1 MIIYKFNFFT
11 FTDLY
16 IIMQMQHIVMKRRLN
31 PKRKC
36 GKPIRFHQLKF
47 LKGSGDSGEINGTDF
62 DQYDRSFNG
71 HIKPSF
77 NEYDLLSFNDITCD
91 IINNLNHRFNILP
104 KNTKSIIFNFLFGK
118 CNIDWNHYDF
128 IDSDN
133 YEHTYNKTIDNIS
146 DNEMFDFNSDETE
159 TDEDIYSEYSD
170 DD

>member
-1 MIIYKFNFFT
+1 
-11 FTDLY
+11 
-16 IIMQMQHIVMKRRLN
+16 MQTQNIVMERRSN

-36 GKPIRFHQLKF
+36 GKPLRFHQLKF

-91 IINNLNHRFNILP
+91 IINNLNHKFNTLP
-104 KNTKSIIFNFLFGK
+104 RKSKSIIFDFLFGK
-118 CNIDWNHYDF
+118 CNIDWDHYDF

-133 YEHTYNKTIDNIS
+133 YIDISTKTIDNIS
-146 DNEMFDFNSDETE
+146 DNEEFNFNSDETE
-159 TDEDIYSEYSD
+159 TDEDNYSEYSD